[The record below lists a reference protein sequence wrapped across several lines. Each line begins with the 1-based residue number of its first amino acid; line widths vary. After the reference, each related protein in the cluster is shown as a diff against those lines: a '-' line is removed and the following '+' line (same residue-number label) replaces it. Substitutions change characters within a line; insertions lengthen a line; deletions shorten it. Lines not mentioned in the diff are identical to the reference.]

1 MIGKKY
7 VHDNKNMWYIY
18 FFYLIFALYVFFL
31 IYAKV
36 HSPFWFQQPVLHVY
50 ELYPIIRRIITNKPY
65 YKYYIKPRYDSYCN
79 HNIYT
84 FNFNEINKS
93 LKNKIIK
100 LLQGHYYDNE
110 YTLFHLNND
119 LLSEITTKNS
129 FISCLFEKK
138 LKEIDNTFINS
149 YDPNIL
155 GMISSRQTSIF
166 FKDHSDMNN
175 SIHYIDF
182 LCLNDAHK
190 DAKNYRSLV
199 KTHIYNH
206 SNIESNHMY
215 SYIIK
220 KEVELCKDVVPLCKY
235 DTFTFIIQKT
245 PITNLPYNYYIRQ
258 LDSTQVETWKTIFYQ
273 LTQTFSVSILPSFE
287 NTINWLT
294 NERYLIYT
302 LSYKTDSLNLL
313 GIYIFEKTH
322 ISMEKIDNKNELLR
336 LSASMIFD
344 RWHLSYVD
352 LFFKGFLHCTKQ
364 IFLDNKKIGVLEIPN
379 ISMNNIILTKWQE
392 KYTFHNNTETALYSY
407 NLIVPNSPI
416 NSNTFLCLT

>member
-1 MIGKKY
+1 
-7 VHDNKNMWYIY
+7 
-18 FFYLIFALYVFFL
+18 
-31 IYAKV
+31 
-36 HSPFWFQQPVLHVY
+36 
-50 ELYPIIRRIITNKPY
+50 
-65 YKYYIKPRYDSYCN
+65 
-79 HNIYT
+79 
-84 FNFNEINKS
+84 
-93 LKNKIIK
+93 
-100 LLQGHYYDNE
+100 
-110 YTLFHLNND
+110 
-119 LLSEITTKNS
+119 
-129 FISCLFEKK
+129 
-138 LKEIDNTFINS
+138 
-149 YDPNIL
+149 
-155 GMISSRQTSIF
+155 MISSRQTSIF
-166 FKDHSDMNN
+166 FNDHSDMNH

-182 LCLNDAHK
+182 LCLNDANK
-190 DAKNYRSLV
+190 NAKNYRSLV